1 MARSGSSKNV
11 TMSSHQHQTGGMP
24 ASSNLRNIENL
35 QVLTPEFFRLYD
47 ELWQAASSS
56 EAAQVM
62 LRDASKERDETQVQ
76 LKELLHKLDTNRTFA
91 MEQIQR
97 IELVST
103 HWFYGTTML
112 QPQLWF
118 RGGCQGKIARARTK
132 LSKCDAE
139 YPPLLQGIEQLETNT
154 IPRLNRSV
162 QQAQEFVSTS
172 STAVATRDGT

>member
-1 MARSGSSKNV
+1 
-11 TMSSHQHQTGGMP
+11 MSSHHQQTGGMST
-24 ASSNLRNIENL
+24 SSTSSSSSRNIENL
-35 QVLTPEFFRLYD
+35 SVLTPEFFRLYD

-62 LRDASKERDETQVQ
+62 LRDVSKERDETHGK
-76 LKELLHKLDTNRTFA
+76 LKELLHKLDTNRHFA

-103 HWFYGTTML
+103 HWFYGTTLL
-112 QPQLWF
+112 QPQLWL

-139 YPPLLQGIEQLETNT
+139 YPTLLRGKQQIENSSL
-154 IPRLNRSV
+154 PRLNRSV

-172 STAVATRDGT
+172 STAVTTRDGK